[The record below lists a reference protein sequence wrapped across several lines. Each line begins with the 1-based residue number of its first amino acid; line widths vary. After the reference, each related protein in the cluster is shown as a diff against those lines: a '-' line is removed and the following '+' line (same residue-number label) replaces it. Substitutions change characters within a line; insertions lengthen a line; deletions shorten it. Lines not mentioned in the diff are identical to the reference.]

1 MGVYFLEN
9 EIQTYDW
16 GSPDWIP
23 ELLGID
29 NPEGKPMAELWM
41 GVHPKAPSK
50 VRKGNNLISLERYI
64 AEDPAGVLGK
74 PAAEKFA
81 DSLPFLFKVLAAG
94 RPLSIQAH
102 PDKSQAEAGYR
113 RENDEGIPVDAFERN
128 YRDDN
133 HKPEII
139 CALSDFHAMR
149 GFRPVDEIIEE
160 FRFIFSGTDTPIYV
174 PEGGEKELRLFF
186 DSILSAPQEQ
196 VGGLIARALEKIQHL
211 DDMRYE
217 WVRRLAAHY
226 PEDIGVLCPFFL
238 NLIVLHRGDAM
249 FLPAGE
255 LHAYLHGLG
264 VELMANSDNVL
275 RGGLTSKNVARQE
288 LLEVLTFRAEQP
300 DILKPRPR
308 VSRPGEAVYSAPIDE
323 FALAVFEIDTGEDYT
338 SGEDRNVE
346 IYFCE
351 EGEGVLWTANGGRDR
366 GQTQIKFTKGDSWI
380 VPASAGMYSMQ
391 GKAKLYRA
399 TVP

>member
-9 EIQTYDW
+9 EIQAYNW

-23 ELLGID
+23 EILGID
-29 NPEGKPMAELWM
+29 NPEGEPMAELWM

-50 VRKGNNLISLERYI
+50 VRKGKNLISLDRYI
-64 AEDPAGVLGK
+64 AENPAGVLGK
-74 PAAEKFA
+74 SAAEKFA
-81 DSLPFLFKVLAAG
+81 DRLPFLFKVLAAG

-113 RENDEGIPVDAFERN
+113 RENDKGIPVDAFERN
-128 YRDDN
+128 YRDEN

-139 CALSDFHAMR
+139 CALTDFHAMR

-160 FRFIFSGTDTPIYV
+160 FRFILSGIDTPIYI
-174 PEGGEKELRLFF
+174 PEGGESELRPFF
-186 DSILSAPQEQ
+186 DSILSVPQEQ
-196 VGGLIARALEKIQHL
+196 VGGLISLALEKIQHL
-211 DDMRYE
+211 DDIRYE
-217 WVRRLAAHY
+217 WVRKLSEHY

-275 RGGLTSKNVARQE
+275 RGGLTSKHVAKQE
-288 LLEVLTFRAEQP
+288 LLEVLTFRAEKP
-300 DILKPRPR
+300 AVLKPRAGR
-308 VSRPGEAVYSAPIDE
+308 TGEAVYSVPIDE
-323 FALAVFEIDTGEDYT
+323 FALAVLDLDNGDEYT
-338 SGEDRNVE
+338 SEEGRNVE

-351 EGEGVLWTANGGRDR
+351 EGEGVLRTARGGKDS
-366 GQTQIKFTKGDSWI
+366 GQNQIRFAKGDSWI
-380 VPASAGMYSMQ
+380 VPASAGTYSMQ
-391 GKAKLYRA
+391 GRAKLYRA
-399 TVP
+399 AVP